1 MYREGT
7 CVRVYSTQNQTSTT
21 LFKRKINEKYTF
33 GIYIFIYVLLI
44 NAKSPLLDYIYVLL
58 GTLLDSLPFGRCF
71 FLTCTYMART
81 YLLYI
86 FNVVCVPYLR

>member
-44 NAKSPLLDYIYVLL
+44 NAKSPLLDYI
-58 GTLLDSLPFGRCF
+58 
-71 FLTCTYMART
+71 
-81 YLLYI
+81 
-86 FNVVCVPYLR
+86 

>member
-44 NAKSPLLDYIYVLL
+44 NAKSPLLDYICTTGYPTRLSTFRKVFLSYMYVH
-58 GTLLDSLPFGRCF
+58 G
-71 FLTCTYMART
+71 A
-81 YLLYI
+81 YI
-86 FNVVCVPYLR
+86 PSVHF